1 MNRIISA
8 ILYTIG
14 ILTLITGFGIYRR
27 DHDYIYK
34 RQNLL
39 YCFATFF
46 SSIWS
51 FGYAMIWVQTNPETA
66 RKWRA
71 FGMAGVFLLFVFL
84 AEFFMQWLNEKKYI
98 KVYVRMIAVLGIF
111 LWPFIVREE
120 SVTFYPHDKIGM
132 TYQFSQNIWNTL
144 YNLYAVVVGVNLFI
158 ICFCILK
165 QTKRKKLQVI
175 IKRLIKCLMIV
186 MLGMV
191 FDTLLPVFGYDALP
205 GSTLTQGIG
214 VILVAGVLD
223 FQRKSEITIENI
235 SQFVYSSVDTPVII
249 YDSKGK
255 FRIANNGAMDFFA
268 EYRKDIENRL
278 FSEIFAVE
286 EKCFDFDENKKVEE
300 AECILNLN
308 YS

>member
-84 AEFFMQWLNEKKYI
+84 AEL
-98 KVYVRMIAVLGIF
+98 
-111 LWPFIVREE
+111 
-120 SVTFYPHDKIGM
+120 KI
-132 TYQFSQNIWNTL
+132 L
-144 YNLYAVVVGVNLFI
+144 
-158 ICFCILK
+158 
-165 QTKRKKLQVI
+165 RKIPKI
-175 IKRLIKCLMIV
+175 
-186 MLGMV
+186 
-191 FDTLLPVFGYDALP
+191 
-205 GSTLTQGIG
+205 
-214 VILVAGVLD
+214 
-223 FQRKSEITIENI
+223 
-235 SQFVYSSVDTPVII
+235 
-249 YDSKGK
+249 
-255 FRIANNGAMDFFA
+255 
-268 EYRKDIENRL
+268 
-278 FSEIFAVE
+278 
-286 EKCFDFDENKKVEE
+286 
-300 AECILNLN
+300 
-308 YS
+308 